1 MCYALKLCILKQGVC
16 KTRLF
21 QIDYG
26 GIVWFDFVEFSL
38 VEFELVW
45 FGRIFLV
52 KRDLV
57 WLSLI

>member
-21 QIDYG
+21 QLVYG
-26 GIVWFDFVEFSL
+26 SIVWFDFVEFSL

-52 KRDLV
+52 KFY
-57 WLSLI
+57 